1 MVVLGRVFH
10 DVAGIFRSASVVA
23 LENCLDDADN
33 RQEFVKIRTQ
43 GSTIYA
49 IITMLISFVASLMF
63 NYNHYLPMIGCITTC
78 LIGFVLSFFVV
89 DYTRYNKL
97 NYKKKEK
104 VKIRYSTFVVLA
116 IIVFG
121 LFYPVVTSG
130 QCTYRIFCLII
141 RPKSSTRLY

>member
-33 RQEFVKIRTQ
+33 RQEFVKIRIQ

-63 NYNHYLPMIGCITTC
+63 NYNHYLPMIGCITIC